1 MVGGIGEHLMAL
13 SVNSPLSSLALNALV
28 ALLDNLGF
36 IQSTEPCRHY
46 DYIFCRVD
54 VATLNSRCFLT
65 SR

>member
-36 IQSTEPCRHY
+36 IRALSLAGIMITFFAELMLLH
-46 DYIFCRVD
+46 
-54 VATLNSRCFLT
+54 
-65 SR
+65 